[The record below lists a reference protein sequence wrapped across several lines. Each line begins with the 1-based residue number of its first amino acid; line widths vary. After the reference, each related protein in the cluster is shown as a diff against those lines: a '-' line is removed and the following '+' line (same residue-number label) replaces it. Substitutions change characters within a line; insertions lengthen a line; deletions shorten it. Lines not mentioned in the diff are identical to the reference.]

1 MQSTTQKTNDWPQVN
16 SCAPEVFL
24 FTNQLLRQGFL
35 IVKSKYILQKFPLVI
50 ELSQSSFSIV
60 TIIKILTMGNT
71 MGVLFTP
78 PEHLSSHPVYGIYDW
93 VCLCLFF
100 FFINLSIG
108 FYSFWWR
115 HVIFWLYLF
124 EMCYFSQIYRSIKID
139 FVPTT
144 LPVFKKGRKTI
155 KI

>member
-1 MQSTTQKTNDWPQVN
+1 VN

-50 ELSQSSFSIV
+50 ELSRSFFSIV

-78 PEHLSSHPVYGIYDW
+78 PEHLSSHPVYGIYD
-93 VCLCLFF
+93 
-100 FFINLSIG
+100 
-108 FYSFWWR
+108 
-115 HVIFWLYLF
+115 
-124 EMCYFSQIYRSIKID
+124 
-139 FVPTT
+139 
-144 LPVFKKGRKTI
+144 
-155 KI
+155 